1 MRMHAL
7 ASQRRCNRS
16 LQLALRR
23 REEEAREP
31 REGVVHRG
39 KAVRTEQR
47 RHVRVAPEVYEES
60 VAGTQPDKRLGGGK
74 GAGVEGAEQRAH
86 LQTYAPSVSAL
97 KLQVYQT
104 LSYQRM
110 RP

>member
-1 MRMHAL
+1 MHAL
-7 ASQRRCNRS
+7 ASQRRCHCS

-47 RHVRVAPEVYEES
+47 RHVRVAPEVYEEA
-60 VAGTQPDKRLGGGK
+60 VAGTQPDKRLVGGE

-97 KLQVYQT
+97 KLQADQT